1 MSAFDAQLLQEIRAR
16 FHHVERC
23 PYQGPRIFFENAG
36 GSLTLKSVV
45 EVAAKLAAIPDNQG
59 RDNPASAEMG
69 RLIARGRADMAT
81 FLGVGGD
88 GDGDGDGDAPPR
100 HPRSPLSGGGD
111 APPRHPRSPLSGGGD
126 GDPGDGVIFV
136 GESGTECLFR
146 VIRAAVLAAAARD
159 RGRGRDGEHGKKWQ
173 VLGSTLEH
181 PATASA
187 ARRWAAHVGA
197 RYTAVAHDP
206 RTGSVD
212 AAAYRARLG
221 DGFADTRVATVIHT
235 SPVSGM
241 AVDVAAV
248 AAEIRAASPE
258 CFIIVDG
265 IQHAPHGGVAAAG
278 IDADAYAV
286 SGYKV
291 FSRHNYG
298 FAWLSPRLSRAP
310 HEHLDGTADDF
321 WELGTRDAAAY
332 ASFSAVVDYLDWL
345 GGQVDAAAASRRARI
360 VAAGRAIAAHEKHL
374 VDCMLNGGGG
384 RRGLATMPGVT
395 VIGGAANPRRE
406 GLVSLAVDGAPAATV
421 VRQLGDR
428 GVRVHTRKN
437 DYFSANILDPL
448 GLETCVRVSLAHYN
462 SADEVAVFLRAMEAI
477 TATAAA

>member
-69 RLIARGRADMAT
+69 RLIARGREDMAT

-88 GDGDGDGDAPPR
+88 
-100 HPRSPLSGGGD
+100 GD

-159 RGRGRDGEHGKKWQ
+159 RGGRRKWQ

-187 ARRWAAHVGA
+187 ARRWAAHAGA
-197 RYTAVAHDP
+197 RYTAIAHDP

-212 AAAYRARLG
+212 AAAYRAHMG

-248 AAEIRAASPE
+248 AAEIRAASPD

-265 IQHAPHGGVAAAG
+265 IQHAPHGGVAVAG

-332 ASFSAVVDYLDWL
+332 ATFSAVVDYFDWL
-345 GGQVDAAAASRRARI
+345 GGQVDAAAANRRARI

-384 RRGLATMPGVT
+384 RRGLAAMPGVT
-395 VIGGAANPRRE
+395 VIGGVANPRRE
-406 GLVSLAVDGAPAATV
+406 GLVSLAVDGAPAAEV

-477 TATAAA
+477 TAAAAAA

>member
-88 GDGDGDGDAPPR
+88 GHSNSDGDGDGDAPSR
-100 HPRSPLSGGGD
+100 HPRSPLSGGG
-111 APPRHPRSPLSGGGD
+111 GD
-126 GDPGDGVIFV
+126 RDGASDGAGDPGDGVIFV

-146 VIRAAVLAAAARD
+146 VIRAAVLAAAASD
-159 RGRGRDGEHGKKWQ
+159 RGRDGERGKKWQ

-187 ARRWAAHVGA
+187 ARRWAAHAGA
-197 RYTAVAHDP
+197 QYTAVAHDP

-248 AAEIRAASPE
+248 AAEIRAASPD

-265 IQHAPHGGVAAAG
+265 IQHAPHGRVSIAG

-332 ASFSAVVDYLDWL
+332 ASFSAVVDYFDWL
-345 GGQVDAAAASRRARI
+345 GGQVDSAATTRRARI
-360 VAAGRAIAAHEKHL
+360 VAAGRAIAAHEKQL
-374 VDCMLNGGGG
+374 VDLMLHGGGG
-384 RRGLATMPGVT
+384 QRGLAARPGVT
-395 VIGGAANPRRE
+395 VIGGVANPRRE
-406 GLVSLAVDGAPAATV
+406 GLVSRAVAGRPAATV

-477 TATAAA
+477 TAAAA

>member
-69 RLIARGRADMAT
+69 RLIARGREDMAT

-88 GDGDGDGDAPPR
+88 GDGDGDAPPR
-100 HPRSPLSGGGD
+100 HPRS
-111 APPRHPRSPLSGGGD
+111 RLSGGGD

-159 RGRGRDGEHGKKWQ
+159 RGRGRDRERGKKWQ

-187 ARRWAAHVGA
+187 ARRWAAHAGA
-197 RYTAVAHDP
+197 QYTAVAHDP

-212 AAAYRARLG
+212 ADAYRARLG

-248 AAEIRAASPE
+248 AAEIRAASPD

-265 IQHAPHGGVAAAG
+265 IQHAPHGGVAVAG

-332 ASFSAVVDYLDWL
+332 ASFSAVVDYFDWL

-360 VAAGRAIAAHEKHL
+360 VAAGRAIAAHEKQL
-374 VDCMLNGGGG
+374 VDLMLHGGGG
-384 RRGLATMPGVT
+384 QRGLAAMPGVT

-406 GLVSLAVDGAPAATV
+406 GLVSLAVDGEPAATV

-477 TATAAA
+477 TAAAA

>member
-69 RLIARGRADMAT
+69 RLIARGREDMAT

-88 GDGDGDGDAPPR
+88 GDGDGDAPPR
-100 HPRSPLSGGGD
+100 HPRS
-111 APPRHPRSPLSGGGD
+111 RLSGGGD

-159 RGRGRDGEHGKKWQ
+159 RGRGRDRERGKKWQ

-187 ARRWAAHVGA
+187 ARRWAAHAGA
-197 RYTAVAHDP
+197 QYTAVAHDP

-248 AAEIRAASPE
+248 AAEIRAASPD

-265 IQHAPHGGVAAAG
+265 IQHAPHGGVAVAG

-332 ASFSAVVDYLDWL
+332 ASFSAVVDYFDWL

-360 VAAGRAIAAHEKHL
+360 VAAGRAIAAHEKQL
-374 VDCMLNGGGG
+374 VDLMLHGGGG
-384 RRGLATMPGVT
+384 QRGLAAMPGVT

-406 GLVSLAVDGAPAATV
+406 GLVSLAVDGEPAATV

-477 TATAAA
+477 TAAAA

>member
-1 MSAFDAQLLQEIRAR
+1 MNAFDAQLLQEIRAR
-16 FHHVERC
+16 FHHVECC

-69 RLIARGRADMAT
+69 RLIARGREDMAT
-81 FLGVGGD
+81 FLGVG
-88 GDGDGDGDAPPR
+88 GDGDGDAPPR
-100 HPRSPLSGGGD
+100 HPRSPLSGGG
-111 APPRHPRSPLSGGGD
+111 GD
-126 GDPGDGVIFV
+126 RDGAGAPGDGVIFV

-159 RGRGRDGEHGKKWQ
+159 RGRGRDGERGKKWQ

-197 RYTAVAHDP
+197 RYTAIAHDP

-212 AAAYRARLG
+212 ADAYRARLG

-248 AAEIRAASPE
+248 AAEIRAASPD

-265 IQHAPHGGVAAAG
+265 IQHAPHGGVAVAG

-406 GLVSLAVDGAPAATV
+406 GLVSLAVAGRPAAEV

-462 SADEVAVFLRAMEAI
+462 SADEVAVFLRAMEGI
-477 TATAAA
+477 TAAAAA